1 MQAMLKGAIFHNID
15 DVLHPS
21 ERRYSSSI
29 VESTDDIDD
38 LNYDISLAALRL
50 LQRKGGVFK
59 TIPSSV
65 IVRSDK
71 SNNYRVHT
79 VGQGKNSISS
89 SIQKPMSVQE
99 SLLCRPPCRFEVY
112 KEVLDVPIDGADGAA
127 AIVKRSVHVVLDIA
141 HNEDAMK
148 ALVKKVKM
156 FYPDKPLRYLK

>member
-50 LQRKGGVFK
+50 LQRKGGVFS
-59 TIPSSV
+59 TIPSSA

-79 VGQGKNSISS
+79 VGQGK
-89 SIQKPMSVQE
+89 KPISVQE
-99 SLLCRPPCRFEVY
+99 SLLRRPPCRFEVY
-112 KEVLDVPIDGADGAA
+112 KEVLDVPIDGANGATA
-127 AIVKRSVHVVLDIA
+127 SVKRSVHVVLDIA

-156 FYPDKPLRYLK
+156 FYPDKPLRYLE